1 MFCRSNQCHVANP
14 LSVHH
19 LCSSCMRSCIYLAT
33 TKEQARKTGFL
44 FGCRCVCQKE
54 VAQNRRPKIKLV
66 HCYKR
71 KGNAMTTMST
81 LKLTAAQ
88 KPTQMSPVQQRRNKL
103 AKRLWEQ
110 MELAKAQQ
118 TGTQYTATKF
128 RTITDN
134 ETGLRKQVETSKRV
148 KAWWFVADNGKLS
161 LSVRYGTKVLELA
174 KGKHAVEVGAEK
186 DLVGVLDVIK
196 TAVLAGELDT
206 AIENAANKL
215 RDGFG
220 G

>member
-1 MFCRSNQCHVANP
+1 
-14 LSVHH
+14 
-19 LCSSCMRSCIYLAT
+19 
-33 TKEQARKTGFL
+33 
-44 FGCRCVCQKE
+44 
-54 VAQNRRPKIKLV
+54 
-66 HCYKR
+66 
-71 KGNAMTTMST
+71 MTTMST

-118 TGTQYTATKF
+118 AGKQYKATKF

-134 ETGLRKQVETSKRV
+134 ETGLRRQVETNKRV

-161 LSVRYGTKVLELA
+161 LSVRYGTKVLELS

-196 TAVLAGELDT
+196 AAVLAGELDT

>member
-1 MFCRSNQCHVANP
+1 
-14 LSVHH
+14 
-19 LCSSCMRSCIYLAT
+19 
-33 TKEQARKTGFL
+33 
-44 FGCRCVCQKE
+44 
-54 VAQNRRPKIKLV
+54 
-66 HCYKR
+66 
-71 KGNAMTTMST
+71 MTTMST

-88 KPTQMSPVQQRRNKL
+88 KPTQTSAVQQRRNKL
-103 AKRLWEQ
+103 AKRLLEQ
-110 MELAKAQQ
+110 IELAKAQQ
-118 TGTQYTATKF
+118 MGTHYTATKL
-128 RTITDN
+128 RTVLDN
-134 ETGLRKQVETSKRV
+134 ETGLRKQVEMSKRV

-186 DLVGVLDVIK
+186 DLVGVLEVIK
-196 TAVLAGELDT
+196 TAVLVGELDT

>member
-1 MFCRSNQCHVANP
+1 
-14 LSVHH
+14 
-19 LCSSCMRSCIYLAT
+19 
-33 TKEQARKTGFL
+33 
-44 FGCRCVCQKE
+44 
-54 VAQNRRPKIKLV
+54 
-66 HCYKR
+66 
-71 KGNAMTTMST
+71 MTTMST

-110 MELAKAQQ
+110 IELAKAQQ
-118 TGTQYTATKF
+118 AGTQYTATKF
-128 RTITDN
+128 RTITDK
-134 ETGLRKQVETSKRV
+134 ETGLRKQVETNKRV

-174 KGKHAVEVGAEK
+174 RGKHAVEVGAEK

>member
-1 MFCRSNQCHVANP
+1 MVSFRSA
-14 LSVHH
+14 
-19 LCSSCMRSCIYLAT
+19 
-33 TKEQARKTGFL
+33 
-44 FGCRCVCQKE
+44 
-54 VAQNRRPKIKLV
+54 
-66 HCYKR
+66 
-71 KGNAMTTMST
+71 ST
-81 LKLTAAQ
+81 
-88 KPTQMSPVQQRRNKL
+88 
-103 AKRLWEQ
+103 
-110 MELAKAQQ
+110 
-118 TGTQYTATKF
+118 TQYTATKF

-134 ETGLRKQVETSKRV
+134 ETGLRKQVETNKRV

-206 AIENAANKL
+206 AIDNAANKL

-220 G
+220 R